1 MSPRTSFGLL
11 AAGACL
17 LLAEPLS
24 AQTVVVAIDGVERE
38 VPVVERQDRRFVAL
52 ETVARLL
59 GGRVADSD
67 AEHAVLVV
75 DDSQLIVRRRLPYVE
90 HGGRW
95 YQMVDPAQKD
105 ATGFYLPASALEQL
119 LPALWPGRF
128 PAVSTSGPPRPLP
141 DEFAARGGTGPPD
154 DADGGG
160 VREKPGDLERVDV
173 WAEPDRTRLG
183 FRLARTPGVIVDDS
197 RRGRLTLQLAGVDL
211 PAAMAVGLSGV
222 GLVDSAGITALD
234 GGTALTL
241 WLDPAA
247 SVYAVSPLRQP
258 AGVEVVLRS
267 GAPDEAAILLAADA
281 GISLGPSRAER
292 VREEPSPETAVPS
305 SMAGGGELVAASD
318 RPGGAGPALE
328 APATRPDDPA
338 PSPGPEPPVR
348 RSGWTI
354 VLDAG
359 HGGHDPGAIGPGG
372 TREKVVTLAVTR
384 ALAERLEEVDGLN
397 VILTR
402 DGDEFIALGERTKL
416 ANRKGAD
423 LFVSI
428 HANSA
433 SRAAEGFETYFLS
446 AAKTEDA
453 RRVARME
460 NSAIRY
466 EDSEIDPESLDELNF
481 ILRDLAQN
489 EYLRESSALAE
500 TIQEELNRR
509 LPLKSRGVK
518 QAGFFVLNG
527 AFMPAIL
534 FEMAFISNPREE
546 SLLNDRAFQTRIVD
560 GLADGVL
567 AFLDQYGRKVVASR
581 AAR

>member
-1 MSPRTSFGLL
+1 
-11 AAGACL
+11 
-17 LLAEPLS
+17 
-24 AQTVVVAIDGVERE
+24 
-38 VPVVERQDRRFVAL
+38 
-52 ETVARLL
+52 
-59 GGRVADSD
+59 
-67 AEHAVLVV
+67 
-75 DDSQLIVRRRLPYVE
+75 
-90 HGGRW
+90 
-95 YQMVDPAQKD
+95 MVDPAQKD

-128 PAVSTSGPPRPLP
+128 PAVTTSGPPLPLA

-154 DADGGG
+154 GADGGG
-160 VREKPGDLERVDV
+160 VREMPGDIERVDV

-183 FRLARTPGVIVDDS
+183 FRLARTPGVVVDDS
-197 RRGRLTLQLAGVDL
+197 RRGTLTLQLAGVDL
-211 PAAMAVGLSGV
+211 PAAMAAGLSGV

-241 WLDPAA
+241 WLDPAV

-267 GAPDEAAILLAADA
+267 GAPDEAAILLAADV
-281 GISLGPSRAER
+281 GIGRGLSWAER
-292 VREEPSPETAVPS
+292 AREEPSPEAAAPS
-305 SMAGGGELVAASD
+305 SMAGGGELVTASD

-328 APATRPDDPA
+328 ASA
-338 PSPGPEPPVR
+338 PGPEPPVR